1 MGCLRRYTITVY
13 MSGMINS
20 SRLAPGALMLVAA
33 AGWAALATGSAAVSA
48 QSAGGATIWVQT
60 MDSCKQALG
69 GASFHLSGAGVST
82 TADTPAAQKS
92 RVASTPSCPLE
103 QGDCASATTGCV
115 SFAGV
120 APGTYTIRETRTPA
134 PDTSNPEGYAPCEGG
149 SACRSEV
156 ATVTVDAGGGVR
168 ATVTNL
174 YPDGVSATWPSGGG
188 PRGHSAYAA
197 TAADPVVFHDFGLA
211 PPGRSGQCDGDS
223 DADDHLTGSPSGHCA
238 YPESQED
245 AACKPYPWSCQS
257 TASGARVRP
266 AAARATPVTVSQ
278 SS

>member
-1 MGCLRRYTITVY
+1 
-13 MSGMINS
+13 MINS

-33 AGWAALATGSAAVSA
+33 AGWAALATGSAPASA
-48 QSAGGATIWVQT
+48 RSTQPAGGATIWIQT
-60 MDSCKQALG
+60 MDSCKQAIG
-69 GASFHLSGAGVST
+69 GAGYQLVGAGVSMS
-82 TADTPAAQKS
+82 ADTPAGQKT
-92 RVASTPSCPLE
+92 RVASTPNCPLE
-103 QGDCASATTGCV
+103 QGDCAATTTGCV

-120 APGTYTIRETRTPA
+120 AAGTYTIRETRAPA
-134 PDTSNPEGYAPCEGG
+134 ADTSNPEGYAPCEGG

-174 YPDGVSATWPSGGG
+174 YPDGASATWPAGGG
-188 PRGHSAYAA
+188 RRGHSAYAA

-238 YPESQED
+238 YPEDQED

-257 TASGARVRP
+257 TASGPRVRP
-266 AAARATPVTVSQ
+266 AADRATPVTVPQ
-278 SS
+278 SI